1 MKCEIAY
8 INMFGDVT
16 VSKEV
21 YVSDKLKTKQKIK
34 EWYEEHVS
42 YCKEVINIMFHR

>member
-1 MKCEIAY
+1 MKCKIAY

-21 YVSDKLKTKQKIK
+21 YVSDNLKTKQEIK

-42 YCKEVINIMFHR
+42 YCKEVINIMFDK